1 MFFEGATTFA
11 IMAFSIQFKVKL
23 RITVQS
29 NGVLSVANK
38 FHFAMP
44 SVMLN
49 VVMLSVCHK

>member
-1 MFFEGATTFA
+1 
-11 IMAFSIQFKVKL
+11 VKL

-29 NGVLSVANK
+29 NAVLSVANK
-38 FHFAMP
+38 FHFAML